1 MSMKKG
7 AQYFIQR
14 RFTTQNLFRYKQQV
28 RITNQ
33 VGKNVATS
41 NNNKSGNSNN
51 SINKSKMKAIRLHV
65 PRVMFAMALLSL
77 SRQSFAEAAAAA
89 TVGIMISTTSILQ
102 ALTMLSSSTPSATAF
117 QMSPSSRMRVK
128 WNGSSSAENLSKGFA
143 RGARHLL
150 QYRYSSQDIDE
161 QPILM
166 QLANGSVAGTQGTI
180 VTSSASA
187 YLQMMEAK
195 EDIQSAMDEYLEYV
209 DKRYGHMK
217 STVQP
222 VPKNNGANQGVS
234 TITFHHPA
242 LSTDDYDQEG
252 EDPPLQA
259 LGLSRLASP
268 QLRYKL
274 EKEQD
279 ERTTVMRIARY
290 FSRFLRPFSYLC
302 GAVAIL
308 LTFVRSN
315 GYYS

>member
-1 MSMKKG
+1 M
-7 AQYFIQR
+7 Y
-14 RFTTQNLFRYKQQV
+14 
-28 RITNQ
+28 Q
-33 VGKNVATS
+33 VGKNVATT
-41 NNNKSGNSNN
+41 NNKSGNRNN
-51 SINKSKMKAIRLHV
+51 INNKSKMKAIRLHV

-102 ALTMLSSSTPSATAF
+102 ALTMLGVSTPSATAF
-117 QMSPSSRMRVK
+117 QMSPSSTSMRVK
-128 WNGSSSAENLSKGFA
+128 GHGINNAANAAENLSRGFA

-150 QYRYSSQDIDE
+150 RYRYSSQDIDE

-166 QLANGSVAGTQGTI
+166 QLANGIVAGTQGTI

-222 VPKNNGANQGVS
+222 VPKNNGTNQGVS
-234 TITFHHPA
+234 TITVNYPA
-242 LSTDDYDQEG
+242 LSTDDYEQEG

-279 ERTTVMRIARY
+279 ERTNVTRIARY
-290 FSRFLRPFSYLC
+290 FSRFLGPFSYLC
-302 GAVAIL
+302 GAVAMLI
-308 LTFVRSN
+308 TFIRSN

>member
-1 MSMKKG
+1 MK
-7 AQYFIQR
+7 
-14 RFTTQNLFRYKQQV
+14 L
-28 RITNQ
+28 
-33 VGKNVATS
+33 
-41 NNNKSGNSNN
+41 
-51 SINKSKMKAIRLHV
+51 IRLHV
-65 PRVMFAMALLSL
+65 PRVIFAMALLSL
-77 SRQSFAEAAAAA
+77 SRQSFAEAAATA

-117 QMSPSSRMRVK
+117 QMTPSSSMRVK
-128 WNGSSSAENLSKGFA
+128 WNGSNAANAAENLSVGFA

-150 QYRYSSQDIDE
+150 QYRYSSQDVDE

-217 STVQP
+217 STVHP
-222 VPKNNGANQGVS
+222 PAPKHHGANQGVS
-234 TITFHHPA
+234 TITFHYPA

-252 EDPPLQA
+252 EDDPPLQA

>member
-1 MSMKKG
+1 M
-7 AQYFIQR
+7 Y
-14 RFTTQNLFRYKQQV
+14 
-28 RITNQ
+28 Q

-41 NNNKSGNSNN
+41 NNNKSGNRNN
-51 SINKSKMKAIRLHV
+51 SINKSKMKVIRLHV

-77 SRQSFAEAAAAA
+77 SRQSFAEAAAVA

-117 QMSPSSRMRVK
+117 QMSLSSSMRVK
-128 WNGSSSAENLSKGFA
+128 WHGSNAANAAENLSKGFT

-150 QYRYSSQDIDE
+150 QYRYSSQDGDE

-166 QLANGSVAGTQGTI
+166 QLANGSVSGTQGTI

-217 STVQP
+217 STVHPP

-242 LSTDDYDQEG
+242 LSSDDDDQEG